1 MAKRQ
6 PPLAD
11 ATARFDAYYE
21 DAFGSRWGVLRQAM
35 FAEHRQVALGSPL
48 LQPYYLDEASKLAAD
63 ILPVGQGDSILDM
76 CAAPGGKTLVLAMKL
91 AGTGS
96 LTCNDRSATRRAR
109 LRAVLDEHLPT
120 EYRENI
126 IVTGHDASRW
136 GLHEQEAYDHVLLDA
151 PCSSERHVLN
161 DPQALA
167 EWSISRPKR
176 LAVQQFAMLAAAL
189 EAVKIGGTVLYS
201 TCAIAPIEDEL
212 VIARLFDKR
221 KGRFE
226 LLPMDVPFAEK
237 REYGS
242 IILPDTAEGR
252 GPLYFCHVRR
262 LA

>member
-6 PPLAD
+6 PPPAD
-11 ATARFDAYYE
+11 AAARFDAYYE
-21 DAFGSRWGVLRQAM
+21 EIFGERWKPLRQSM
-35 FAEHRQVALGSPL
+35 FEEHRQVALEFPSL
-48 LQPYYLDEASKLAAD
+48 RPYFLDEASKLAAD
-63 ILPVGQGDSILDM
+63 ILPVREGDSILDM
-76 CAAPGGKTLVLAMKL
+76 CAAPGGKTLVLAAKL

-96 LTCNDRSATRRAR
+96 LVSNDRSATRRAR
-109 LRAVLDEHLPT
+109 LRTVLEEHLPQDF
-120 EYRENI
+120 RRNI

-136 GLHEQEAYDHVLLDA
+136 GLHEREAYDHVLLDA

-161 DPQALA
+161 DPQALS
-167 EWSISRPKR
+167 EWSASRPKR

-189 EAVKIGGTVLYS
+189 EAVKIGGTILYS
-201 TCAIAPIEDEL
+201 TCAIAPIEDEQ

-226 LLPMDVPFAEK
+226 LLEMDVPFAEK
-237 REYGS
+237 RAYGS

-252 GPLYFCHVRR
+252 GPLYFCHLRR